1 MYALILIC
9 DHIRLNNLHANR
21 NGQATTQTTVNVAT
35 TPQVTM
41 ETEQESQ
48 RKFISSIEQLE
59 AYKDASS
66 SLKSSFEE
74 IEYPAP
80 VFTKLLENVTVNENS
95 MAHFEARLEP
105 VGDPSLRI
113 KWELDGREV
122 AVGGG
127 FVILTWVLN
136 VSYGKL

>member
-1 MYALILIC
+1 
-9 DHIRLNNLHANR
+9 
-21 NGQATTQTTVNVAT
+21 
-35 TPQVTM
+35 M

-136 VSYGKL
+136 VSYP